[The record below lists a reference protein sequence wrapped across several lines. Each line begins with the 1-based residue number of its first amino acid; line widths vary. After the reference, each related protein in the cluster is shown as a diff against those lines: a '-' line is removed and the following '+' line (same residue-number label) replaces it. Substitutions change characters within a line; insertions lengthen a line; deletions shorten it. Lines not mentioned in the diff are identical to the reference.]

1 MFNPAHAELELSYS
15 VVWFQ
20 YPCTRSIGD
29 KRMTRREDS
38 HGMWVIF
45 GALLIQLSLGAI
57 YAWSVFAKPLQ
68 ASGWSTSDTQ
78 WPFTV
83 GLVTFALMMVYAGR
97 MLYTFGPRK
106 LTAIG
111 GILLGSG
118 YLLAGAA
125 GGESFWLTLI
135 GVGLLGGAGIG
146 LGYVVPIAVGMQWFP
161 DRKGLI
167 TGIAVSGFGIGAMIW
182 VKLAGTW
189 GGLIADYGIGST
201 FMIYG
206 VTFTVLVLLGSLWM
220 RFPPNFVPPKPDHKG
235 SRFDYQSSEM
245 IRTVHYWS
253 IFSTFAIGATAGLM
267 CIGLMK
273 QFPSQALV
281 SSGMP
286 ELSADATAGTAMVIF
301 AIFNAIGRIGWGK
314 ISDSIGHAVHCD
326 HQGRKTSLMMMAAS
340 QGVFVVMFPYIAGI
354 EYALYLFAALIG
366 FNFGGNF
373 ALFPA
378 ITSDTFGH
386 KFFGQNYGYVFL
398 GYGVGGSIG
407 PMLGGYLGDMNN
419 FMLAF
424 IITGAMNLVAAV
436 IISTAKIPSKRKDQS
451 SVEEAPVLEAIQ
463 DVPESN

>member
-1 MFNPAHAELELSYS
+1 VAGVKNN
-15 VVWFQ
+15 
-20 YPCTRSIGD
+20 
-29 KRMTRREDS
+29 
-38 HGMWVIF
+38 HGMWVIG

-68 ASGWSTSDTQ
+68 AAGWSTSATQ

-83 GLVTFALMMVYAGR
+83 GLVSFALVMVYAGR
-97 MLYTFGPRK
+97 KLYTFGPRR
-106 LTAIG
+106 LTAAG
-111 GILLGSG
+111 GLMLGAG
-118 YLLAGAA
+118 YLLAGAT
-125 GGESFWLTLI
+125 GGESFWPVLI

-167 TGIAVSGFGIGAMIW
+167 TGIAVAGFGLGAMIW

-189 GGLIADYGIGST
+189 GGLIVDYGIGNT

-206 VTFTVLVLLGSLWM
+206 VIFTGLVLLGSLWM
-220 RFPPNFVPPKPDHKG
+220 TFPPNFTPPQPDHKG
-235 SRFDYQSSEM
+235 SKFDFRSQEM
-245 IRTVHYWS
+245 IRTVDYWS
-253 IFSTFAIGATAGLM
+253 IFTTFAIGATAGLM

-281 SSGMP
+281 ANGMG
-286 ELSADATAGTAMVIF
+286 ELAADAVAGTAMVIF

-314 ISDSIGHAVHCD
+314 ISDSIGHAVNCD
-326 HQGRKTSLMMMAAS
+326 HHGRKKSLVLMAAS
-340 QGVFVVMFPYIAGI
+340 QGICVIAFPYVAGM
-354 EYALYLFAALIG
+354 EYTLYLFAALIG

-378 ITSDTFGH
+378 ITTDTFGH

-398 GYGVGGSIG
+398 AYGAGGTLG
-407 PMLGGYLGDMNN
+407 PMLGGYLGDTGN
-419 FMLAF
+419 FLLAF

-436 IISTAKIPSKRKDQS
+436 IISTAKIPSKP
-451 SVEEAPVLEAIQ
+451 EEQEVSPRATLATTSP
-463 DVPESN
+463 